1 MFRALL
7 TLLET
12 DFRAGLYAMV
22 GPTGNRGLDASA
34 QHEHVEET
42 VANCEREAA
51 VGRIRAWI
59 ASDPTEGARAL
70 GDRLWILTAGTNPWF
85 TTTERSRE
93 VVPQATYREMAD
105 GPMAR
110 PDLTA
115 EAVREVTRT
124 AAR

>member
-1 MFRALL
+1 MLSALL

-22 GPTGNRGLDASA
+22 GPAATRSWTRRA
-34 QHEHVEET
+34 QHARVEET

-70 GDRLWILTAGTNPWF
+70 GDRLWILTTETNPWF

-93 VVPQATYREMAD
+93 VVPQATYREIAD

-115 EAVREVTRT
+115 EAVREVTRS